1 MAIVPRESLYSFF
14 ETGDIPTQEE
24 FADLIDS
31 YIHREEDGVFVYKP
45 DDTTKRFGVGI
56 SQPPY
61 RLGIAAEG
69 DIQNLISLHDVNGAH
84 RWSINMDPLASDL
97 KGFNLAQ
104 ETASGSESRLF
115 VHETSGN
122 VGLGSLDPEQKL
134 QIEHNSP
141 TGIVGL
147 KMLNTA
153 TVANNGW
160 SIGHLQEEDELR
172 DGGLS
177 VRSKV
182 DNPIERLF
190 ISPSGNVGINQP
202 LPQTK
207 LHVSLPLE
215 DPNSVIGLTED
226 SGVANIGPIT
236 QSVVFDS
243 RGLQA
248 REGEYI
254 GDTLSLEASTLNL
267 QRIGGE
273 ILIHGDDTVEN
284 SQKIIITN
292 EGNIGA
298 GIINPDERL
307 ALDGAIQLGTTDNL
321 NTGTI
326 RWTGADF
333 EGYNGTS
340 WMSFTSGGE
349 GQWQQGEGNHI
360 YYNPEVP
367 LGVSIGTNVQKATLT
382 VENHEVAVSS
392 TTANIVS
399 NTSSNASA
407 GAGDNRVGLLLESS
421 GEWGGELSAVIGL
434 HINSVNGHQFANQN
448 LAAVLNGNTVIG
460 NVADD
465 QSSVGSNGNR
475 VFVLQQGTE
484 PTSQPNVPGV
494 QMYAREVG
502 GHLRLGIMDGSGEV
516 VTLMRQA
523 AIVAPDNTSF
533 AAEYDASVIDILNNM
548 RDRINELESKIKG
561 LGLLA

>member
-1 MAIVPRESLYSFF
+1 MAIVPRQDLYSFF

-31 YIHREEDGVFVYKP
+31 YIHREEDGVFVFKP
-45 DDTTKRFGVGI
+45 TETVKRFGVGI
-56 SQPPY
+56 TQPLY

-69 DIQNLISLHDVNGAH
+69 DLEKLISLHDVNGKH
-84 RWSINMDPLASDL
+84 RWSLNMNPLVSDL

-115 VHETSGN
+115 INESSGN
-122 VGLGSLDPEQKL
+122 IGVGSLSPEQKL

-141 TGIVGL
+141 TSIVGL

-182 DNPIERLF
+182 DDPIERLF
-190 ISPSGNVGINQP
+190 INPSGNVGVNEP

-207 LHVSLPLE
+207 LHVSLSLE
-215 DPNSVIGLTED
+215 DANAVIGLSED
-226 SGVANIGPIT
+226 SGVVNIGPIT

-248 REGEYI
+248 RQGEYI
-254 GDTLSLEASTLNL
+254 GDTLDLEVSTLNL

-273 ILIHGDDTVEN
+273 ILIHGDDTIEN
-284 SQKIIITN
+284 TQKIIITN

-307 ALDGAIQLGTTDNL
+307 ALDGAIQLGNTDNL

-326 RWTGADF
+326 RWTGEDF

-340 WMSFTSGGE
+340 WMSLTSGGE
-349 GQWQQGEGNHI
+349 GQWEQGEGNHI
-360 YYNPEVP
+360 YYNPETP
-367 LGVSIGTNVQKATLT
+367 LGVSIGTSKREAIFT
-382 VENHEVAVSS
+382 VLSHGVVNDSS
-392 TTANIVS
+392 IGNLISNIA
-399 NTSSNASA
+399 SNASA
-407 GAGDNRVGLLLESS
+407 GAGDNRVSLQINNH
-421 GEWGGELSAVIGL
+421 GEWGGESSAVIGL
-434 HINSVNGHQFANQN
+434 HVATASGHQFANQN

-460 NVADD
+460 NITHN
-465 QSSVGSNGNR
+465 QSSVGTNGNR

-484 PTSQPNVPGV
+484 PTSTPGV
-494 QMYAREVG
+494 SGVQLYAREVD
-502 GHLRLGIMDGSGEV
+502 GHLRLGIMDGNGEV

-523 AIVAPDNTSF
+523 ALEAPDSTSF

-548 RDRINELESKIKG
+548 RTRINELENRIKG